1 MGDYTDRSSP
11 AELDDNS
18 VLSADRVMP
27 KHVVGEV
34 PSIGTRH
41 MSALDE
47 IEAAQAAEAEEE
59 TAVAKREK
67 TGGRQKGTPNKVA
80 RVDIRKTAALFSLR
94 AVSTLVEIMEDE
106 KANNSDRISAAKEI
120 LDRAH
125 GKAKQITE
133 IGGIDGGDIQTKLT
147 IEFVGQP
154 PIRAT
159 VDSQITQSDGRTIDM
174 QLETVRVPEVRK
186 PWDPE

>member
-11 AELDDNS
+11 AEMDEDAVLSGNFVMPSHMVGEAPQLSDRPMSHIAEMEAAMAADDDNAP
-18 VLSADRVMP
+18 VEKRV
-27 KHVVGEV
+27 
-34 PSIGTRH
+34 
-41 MSALDE
+41 
-47 IEAAQAAEAEEE
+47 
-59 TAVAKREK
+59 K

-80 RVDIRKTAALFSLR
+80 RVDLRKVAHVFTLR
-94 AVSTLVEIMEDE
+94 AVSTLVEIMENPL
-106 KANNSDRISAAKEI
+106 ANNSDRISAAKEI

-154 PIRAT
+154 PVRAN
-159 VDSQITQSDGRTIDM
+159 VEAQITDKAGEIIDVE
-174 QLETVRVPEVRK
+174 LETVRVPEKRR
-186 PWDPE
+186 PWDIA